1 MMADTNGASAP
12 PDFDGFLA
20 KLGRILERTPKG
32 GDLDDDDDG
41 GRGRS
46 VDYARFFKAN
56 QRRKAAEEALQ
67 TMQAEVEALRQST
80 AAEVERIKAA
90 AADQAVKLQGRHQI
104 DLGLVDAG
112 FDADGR
118 DALRAYWSRV
128 PEADRGDSPLDWWA
142 GQVEAVKTHRAD
154 PQGDAPRLPRTLAP
168 YLPTEPAAEAA
179 PDAAPSSA
187 PTARPGRPPIT
198 VAGINAGAFRVD
210 QNVVARPDTNTQL
223 DAVKSAGTMGEFL
236 AAIRGQ

>member
-1 MMADTNGASAP
+1 MADNNGASAP
-12 PDFDGFLA
+12 PDFDGFIA
-20 KLGRILERTPKG
+20 KLGRILERQPKG
-32 GDLDDDDDG
+32 GDLDDDDG

-67 TMQAEVEALRQST
+67 TMQAEVEALRLGAT
-80 AAEVERIKAA
+80 AEVERIKAA

-128 PEADRGDSPLDWWA
+128 PEADRGGSPLEWWG
-142 GQVEAVKTHRAD
+142 GQVEAVKAHRAD

-168 YLPTEPAAEAA
+168 YLPPEPVAEATPA
-179 PDAAPSSA
+179 AAPSNA
-187 PTARPGRPPIT
+187 PTARPGRSPIT

-210 QNVVARPDTNTQL
+210 QNVVARADTNTQL
-223 DAVKSAGTMGEFL
+223 DAVKNAGSMGEFL